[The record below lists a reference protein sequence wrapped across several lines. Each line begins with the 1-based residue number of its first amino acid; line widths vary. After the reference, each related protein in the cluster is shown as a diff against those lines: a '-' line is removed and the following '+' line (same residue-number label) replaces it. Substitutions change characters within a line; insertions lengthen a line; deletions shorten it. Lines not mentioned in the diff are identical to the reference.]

1 VLLKNLQKRAFL
13 AHQTD
18 ALHHAVVDFSEVK
31 MITLQKLTPLDDA
44 KLEELGFTWHTD
56 EDGSKYVSDELVE
69 ISQAEAEDYYE
80 AANTIYDMYVE
91 AAEYV
96 IENELFFDLGIP
108 FNLIDTIKKSWE
120 NDVHWHIYGRFDLA
134 GGVDGQPIK
143 LIEFNADTPTGLF
156 ETALLQW
163 ALLKH
168 NGMDEEKQFNNVY
181 EAISNNF
188 KRLITL
194 FDELDEFDA
203 RYDGWKILFSSI
215 SSNDE
220 EESTTKLLEQMA
232 NDAGFVTA
240 FEYLENTHF
249 DENGIYDADENSY
262 EYWFKLYP
270 WEDIATDEPELATT
284 LGNIMS
290 AQKAIILN
298 PAYTLLFQ
306 SKGMMKILSDL
317 FPESP
322 YLLRTTFEPQEGI
335 KQVEKTVFG
344 REGANTAI
352 VDANGSL
359 VEKTDGPYDNYKKI
373 YQEYVEFPRDVHGNK
388 YQAGVFFAYE
398 ACGMS
403 FRKGGEIM
411 DNMSKFVG
419 HVIV

>member
-1 VLLKNLQKRAFL
+1 
-13 AHQTD
+13 
-18 ALHHAVVDFSEVK
+18 
-31 MITLQKLTPLDDA
+31 MITLQTLNPLDDS

-56 EDGSKYVSDELVE
+56 SDGSKYVSDELVE
-69 ISQAEAEDYYE
+69 ISSAEAEAYYTAGNE
-80 AANTIYDMYVE
+80 IYDMYVE
-91 AAEYV
+91 AAQYV
-96 IENELFFDLGIP
+96 IENDLFFDLGIP
-108 FNLIDTIKKSWE
+108 FNLIDVIKKSWE

-134 GGVDGQPIK
+134 GGVDGQDIK

-168 NGMDEEKQFNNVY
+168 NNMDEKKQFNNVY
-181 EAISNNF
+181 EAISENF

-194 FDELDEFDA
+194 FDETSEFDT

-215 SSNDE
+215 AENDE
-220 EESTTKLLEQMA
+220 EEATTRLLQQMA
-232 NDAGFVTA
+232 TDAGFNTA

-249 DENGIYDADENSY
+249 DENGIYDANENDY

-270 WEDIATDEPELATT
+270 WEDIAHDEPELATT
-284 LGNIMS
+284 LTNIIQN
-290 AQKAIILN
+290 QKAIILN

-306 SKGMMKILSDL
+306 SKGMLKILCDL
-317 FPESP
+317 FPDSP
-322 YLLRTTFEPQEGI
+322 YLLKTSYEPLDGI

-344 REGANTAI
+344 REGANTKIINA
-352 VDANGSL
+352 DGS
-359 VEKTDGPYDNYKKI
+359 VTEQTDGPYDNYKKV
-373 YQEYVEFPRDVHGNK
+373 YQEYVEFPKDVKGNK

-403 FRKGGEIM
+403 FRKGSEIM